1 MTCGVAVAVTAAIG
15 TAAKSD
21 LSVAKARY
29 AGLQFALLQLGKDT
43 NVKQRLLLLVGVVL
57 LDAIFVVGA

>member
-21 LSVAKARY
+21 LSVANARY
-29 AGLQFALLQLGKDT
+29 AGLQIASEWFGKDT
-43 NVKQRLLLLVGVVL
+43 NAKQQLLYL
-57 LDAIFVVGA
+57 